1 MKYTKIEQ
9 HLYEEKNNKVKIEYH
24 CYIDDF
30 TYTVKA
36 KLPKSADKQEI
47 KQIFHF

>member
-24 CYIDDF
+24 CYIDGF
-30 TYTVKA
+30 TYTIKA
-36 KLPKSADKQEI
+36 KLPKSADKQEV